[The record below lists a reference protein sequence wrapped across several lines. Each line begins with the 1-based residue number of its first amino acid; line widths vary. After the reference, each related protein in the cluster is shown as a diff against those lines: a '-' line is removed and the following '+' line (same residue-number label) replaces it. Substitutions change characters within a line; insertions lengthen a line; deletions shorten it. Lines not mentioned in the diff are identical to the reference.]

1 MIRLTP
7 VRVIGPEGEPIGV
20 METPVA
26 IRMAEERGMDL
37 VEMVADSRPPV
48 CKIMDYG
55 KYKYELSKKESKNRA
70 ASKSQEMKEI
80 RLGRSIKID
89 PHDVKIRVEQSRR
102 FLMQGHKVQ
111 FTQRFRGREM
121 MHRHLGITRLNG
133 ICDALSDIAK
143 VDSPPRFFGKQA
155 MIMLSPDKV
164 KIEALKRK
172 MKKEELAA
180 LEKEEEALGDA
191 DANVVYDDDDDDD
204 DAGVEGMDHGVEG
217 ESGEG
222 HEESDKSA
230 AKATGAKA
238 EPKPAGAPT
247 KQSAKARA
255 DTKAAAEAAAAAE
268 DKKKKKGPKDN
279 RARNPIED
287 EVRSLLGE

>member
-7 VRVIGPEGEPIGV
+7 VRVIGPDGEPIGV
-20 METPVA
+20 LETPAA

-133 ICDALSDIAK
+133 ICEALSDIAK

-172 MKKEELAA
+172 MKKEELEA
-180 LEKEEEALGDA
+180 LEKEEEVLQEA

-204 DAGVEGMDHGVEG
+204 H
-217 ESGEG
+217 GEG
-222 HEESDKSA
+222 QEGHDGAAGNDHPDGSHESA
-230 AKATGAKA
+230 TPGAEA
-238 EPKPAGAPT
+238 KPAP
-247 KQSAKARA
+247 QPA
-255 DTKAAAEAAAAAE
+255 DAD

-279 RARNPIED
+279 RARNPIDD
-287 EVRSLLGE
+287 EVRALLGE

>member
-7 VRVIGPEGEPIGV
+7 VRVIGPDGEPIGV
-20 METPVA
+20 LETPVA

-133 ICDALSDIAK
+133 ICEALSDIAK

-155 MIMLSPDKV
+155 MIILSPDKV

-172 MKKEELAA
+172 MKKEELEA
-180 LEKEEEALGDA
+180 LEKEEEVLAEA

-204 DAGVEGMDHGVEG
+204 DDAGEHTEGAAPSDHPEAPAPAPV
-217 ESGEG
+217 
-222 HEESDKSA
+222 
-230 AKATGAKA
+230 
-238 EPKPAGAPT
+238 KPAG
-247 KQSAKARA
+247 
-255 DTKAAAEAAAAAE
+255 DTPPSQ